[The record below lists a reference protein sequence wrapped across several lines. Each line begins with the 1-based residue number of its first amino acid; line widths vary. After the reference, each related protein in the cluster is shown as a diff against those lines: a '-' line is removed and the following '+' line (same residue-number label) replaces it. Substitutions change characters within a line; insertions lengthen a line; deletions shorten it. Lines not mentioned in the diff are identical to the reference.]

1 MEKISVLQNGPIS
14 ALQIGGG
21 FTIDK
26 SGQEALQVGS
36 YRHFKSTKTI
46 INRGNKI
53 SNRGRDYKLAKNDF
67 KSEQEVQIGAEQP
80 HTFPPGKIYWANDE
94 KI

>member
-1 MEKISVLQNGPIS
+1 MLQNGPIS

-36 YRHFKSTKTI
+36 YRHFKSTQ
-46 INRGNKI
+46 N
-53 SNRGRDYKLAKNDF
+53 DYKSGQQDF
-67 KSEQEVQIGAEQP
+67 KSGQRLQIGE
-80 HTFPPGKIYWANDE
+80 E
-94 KI
+94 